1 MSEAE
6 PPSKSTSKD
15 TGYTPG
21 DDTFTKWRNIFA
33 FLSGSMTDQGK
44 EQFRLDRDER
54 NEESDCKR
62 CEKQRDYLL
71 QYSVSYV
78 PVPKMIC

>member
-6 PPSKSTSKD
+6 PPSESTSKD

-33 FLSGSMTDQGK
+33 ILSGSMTDQGK
-44 EQFRLDRDER
+44 EQFRVDRDER

-71 QYSVSYV
+71 QYSVSDA
-78 PVPKMIC
+78 PVPRMIC

>member
-6 PPSKSTSKD
+6 PSSKSTSTN

-21 DDTFTKWRNIFA
+21 DDTFTKWRNVFA
-33 FLSGSMTDQGK
+33 ILTGSMTDDGK
-44 EQFRLDRDER
+44 EQFRVDRDAR
-54 NEESDCKR
+54 NEASDCTR

-71 QYSVSYV
+71 QYSIYLTHL
-78 PVPKMIC
+78 I